1 MSIADRNKINVKDK
15 ALVGQRVIKVTN
27 DGNTVYLPVG
37 LSSTDPTGGVDVSII
52 TTTADQVLSSAQYMT
67 KDGVL
72 ENGTIETLSITQC
85 TPDADGVIIPAKGK
99 YCAQDITVEG
109 DSNLVSGNI
118 KKGVTIFGVSGS
130 MESGDKFEML
140 GFYDSPDRY
149 MSEKAKLNG
158 QAGNLVDFRFRDEL
172 VMTINTVSE
181 AETIYPAGV
190 ESIFG
195 ENNYITLSN
204 ISNIKPENLK
214 KGVQVLDV
222 VGTYEGTAGADLSKV
237 DYISEYELVEGRRVY
252 GSNGLVTGALKS
264 YVGDYLVV
272 NDHAMYGVSY
282 YSSSD
287 SYTGTEQLGFTL
299 PRGIYGSEDSRF
311 YVKVANLKPENIK
324 SGVVIGDNFLTG
336 TYEGAGA
343 DFSAASVFDSTAVL
357 KGNKAYNG
365 NGDLVDGS
373 IDLTNLEP
381 YSIKRGVTING
392 VAGKYTSVSANAAT
406 AADILAPKIAFV
418 NGNKLTGTM
427 PTSTPSMEGN
437 TVTVPKGYV
446 SSDQQFTVE
455 SSGGV
460 DFYECAGVSSGGSGG
475 IKITGSDGWDGI
487 YLLTD
492 PSATGDARIFQS
504 AEGKSIQ
511 YEDMGILGYRWNI
524 IGNDYCSS
532 SDDPN
537 ATIETICSEFEFD
550 SGNPTVE
557 PYSSG
562 GGSSW
567 SGYKMVW
574 SEGAAGN
581 DIIVTGATEYLNG
594 VYTKYGNAN
603 GWLKQDPNE
612 IEGTGIAIEYTTEN
626 PYGDITT
633 GWIMYHNGNGD
644 SYYGNTTAGA
654 GATIEEICNGPWVS
668 DWAGSG
674 TIPTFTPSGS
684 PAGWAKTDELVEGLE
699 IKGYTPEIGK
709 IYAVDSTIAVA
720 GMYPAE
726 IATGG
731 GESGSTVPYI
741 EVSGA
746 GSADLNGRY
755 YMKDAN
761 ATEGSRAFALEDGS
775 AEIFFDNSQQLTD
788 SIGWM
793 IAKPGNGMAAYV
805 ASGNAGMSAEEIC
818 SATWTVSYGGTA
830 PAPTLTYNSGSG
842 SSDSGSNDGGNT
854 GISKPTPGATNVVM
868 LMGIT
873 DYNEYDSSYLA
884 PTGWRPI
891 DNWTNN
897 PLTGTNRV
905 WVTSV
910 TSYRQIKW
918 DSSLSKWVVW
928 DDDWGDYRYIGDN
941 STDPW
946 DCAWTAVEDSD
957 RTVFCNAFE
966 V

>member
-1 MSIADRNKINVKDK
+1 MSIADINKINVKDK

-140 GFYDSPDRY
+140 GYYDDPTRY
-149 MSEKAKLNG
+149 MSEKATLNG

-172 VMTINTVSE
+172 VKTINTVVE
-181 AETIYPAGV
+181 AENIYPAGV

-204 ISNIKPENLK
+204 ITNIKPENLK

-222 VGTYEGTAGADLSKV
+222 VGTYEGTAGADLSKA
-237 DYISEYELVEGRRVY
+237 DYIYDTEVIEGRKVY
-252 GSNGLVTGALKS
+252 GREGLVTGSLKS

-282 YSSSD
+282 DASGD
-287 SYTGTEQLGFTL
+287 SYTGTDQLGFTI
-299 PRGIYGSEDSRF
+299 PRGIYGSDDSRF
-311 YVKVANLKPENIK
+311 FVKVANLKPENIK

-406 AADILAPKIAFV
+406 ADDILAPKIAFV
-418 NGNKLTGTM
+418 NGTKLTGTM
-427 PTSTPSMEGN
+427 PTSTPSMEGS

-446 SSDQQFTVE
+446 SSDQQFIVE
-455 SSGGV
+455 SSGGM

-511 YEDMGILGYRWNI
+511 YEDMGIMGYRWSI
-524 IGNDYCSS
+524 IGNDYCYS

-537 ATIETICSEFEFD
+537 ATIETICSEFDFD
-550 SGNPTVE
+550 LIYPTVE

-594 VYTKYGNAN
+594 VYTKYGNTN

-633 GWIMYHNGNGD
+633 GWIMYNNGNGD

-654 GATIEEICNGPWVS
+654 GATIEEICKGPWVS

-684 PAGWAKTDELVEGLE
+684 PAGWVKSEELVEGLE
-699 IKGYTPEIGK
+699 AKGYTPEIGK
-709 IYAVDSTIAVA
+709 VYSADSTIN
-720 GMYPAE
+720 GNMYPAE
-726 IATGG
+726 LSSEGESSGG
-731 GESGSTVPYI
+731 GDSGSVPGIKITGSDGQDGVYLLVDPNSTGDARVFKSDNGYSIQYEDMGISYMWALVQTGTYNYYGTSSSDANADIPTICSELSFDAYYDVQPTVEPYGGASGST
-741 EVSGA
+741 
-746 GSADLNGRY
+746 
-755 YMKDAN
+755 
-761 ATEGSRAFALEDGS
+761 
-775 AEIFFDNSQQLTD
+775 
-788 SIGWM
+788 
-793 IAKPGNGMAAYV
+793 
-805 ASGNAGMSAEEIC
+805 
-818 SATWTVSYGGTA
+818 GG
-830 PAPTLTYNSGSG
+830 
-842 SSDSGSNDGGNT
+842 D
-854 GISKPTPGATNVVM
+854 SKPAPGATNVVM

-891 DNWTNN
+891 DNWTNT

-918 DSSLSKWVVW
+918 DSRLSKWVIW
-928 DDDWGDYRYIGDN
+928 DEDWADYRYIGDN

-957 RTVFCNAFE
+957 RTVFCKAFE